1 MSNNVTIGNGDWKIT
16 LVIVCLVILFWNFDK
31 PNGEDYEYD
40 LYDLIYHQYETNYH
54 QYETKEK

>member
-40 LYDLIYHQYETNYH
+40 LYDLIYHQYET
-54 QYETKEK
+54 KEK